1 MQTYQRNWQ
10 MKINSILFTLLFL
23 LFFLS
28 GAERNWAQNPPS
40 DTILSQLGIKTADTA
55 AVRILNQNAWE
66 IRNSNPNLSITY
78 SKKAAEIA
86 SKLKFM
92 RGVASSYNYIGI
104 AFRNK
109 ENFPKALE
117 YFIEA
122 LRIAENDSIYIEI
135 GYANNNIGEIYK
147 IQGESDKAI
156 EYISRAMTVFTKI
169 NNEQGRAY
177 SAIRLGEVYQQ
188 KGKFIEAY
196 NFYKLSGDIREGLG
210 DFGQMAVC
218 LNKTGELLTEEGKY
232 AEALKF
238 LEHAVSI
245 RTSLNDLPGF
255 AESSISIATVHQKQG
270 RYLIAIQHAEKGLT
284 VAKKIGSLSLTRKA
298 TAVLH
303 ECFYLTG
310 EFHTAYQHLLLNS
323 KMKDSVFSRERANRI
338 QTLLENFQEEKQKS
352 QIALLIK
359 DKELSQTEIK
369 RQRIVVISVIIGLSL
384 TLVLIFILLRT
395 NNSRRKTN
403 QILNQKNQEIQRQNT
418 EIEIQ
423 AKSLREA
430 NQQIQLTNRQ
440 LQVINDN
447 LQREIDE
454 KARTEILLIQ
464 AKEAAEQATIAKS
477 RFLSVMSHEIRT
489 PMNAVIGMSHLLLR
503 EDPRPDQLENLNI
516 LKFSAENL
524 LALLND
530 ILDFSKIEA
539 NKIDLE
545 KTPFSFKEICQNLI
559 KSFVPRA
566 SEKNLDLV
574 LEIDDM
580 MPEMVIGDS
589 VRMGQIIGNLL
600 SNGIKFTS
608 RGSVILSVHVEKWTA
623 SDAVFFVG
631 IEDTGIG
638 IPKEKLTGI
647 FDTFTQASSS
657 ITREFGGTGLGLAI
671 AQRLIF
677 QMNSEIHVSSTV
689 GQGSRFF
696 FRIRLPIAQAPLIE
710 KRLNEIEEVKSLNN
724 ARILLVEDNALNV
737 KIAQKFLARWDT
749 VVSVAE
755 NGEVAVELVKNEPFD
770 LILMDLQMPVMDGYE
785 ASRAIREF
793 NKLIPIIAL
802 TAEATADIRDLALGF
817 GMNDYIS
824 KPFKPENLFSTIAT
838 HLKK

>member
-1 MQTYQRNWQ
+1 
-10 MKINSILFTLLFL
+10 MKFKPTLFL
-23 LFFLS
+23 VLILTSLFSLTEK
-28 GAERNWAQNPPS
+28 GRAQNQPS
-40 DTILSQLGIKTADTA
+40 DTLLSQLGIKSADTS

-66 IRNSNPNLSITY
+66 LRNSNPGLSILY
-78 SKKAAEIA
+78 AKKAGEIA
-86 SKLKFM
+86 RKLDFT
-92 RGVASSYNYIGI
+92 RGLATSYNYTGI

-109 ENFPKALE
+109 ENYPKALE
-117 YFIEA
+117 NFIEA
-122 LRIAENDSIYIEI
+122 LKIAETDSIFTEI

-147 IQGESDKAI
+147 IQGESGKAI
-156 EYISRAMTVFTKI
+156 EYITRAMTVFTRSK
-169 NNEQGRAY
+169 NEQGRAY

-188 KGKFIEAY
+188 QKKYAEAY
-196 NFYKLSGDIREGLG
+196 KFYKLSGDIREELG

-218 LNKTGELLTEEGKY
+218 LNKTGELLTEEAKY
-232 AEALKF
+232 TEALKI
-238 LEHAVSI
+238 LEQAASI
-245 RTSLNDLPGF
+245 RASLNDLPGF
-255 AESSISIATVHQKQG
+255 AESSISIAIVHQKQG
-270 RYLIAIQHAEKGLT
+270 RYQVAIQNGEKGLV
-284 VAKKIGSLSLTRKA
+284 VAKKIGSLSLIRKA

-303 ECFYLTG
+303 ECFYQMG
-310 EFHTAYQHLLLNS
+310 NFSNAYQTLLLNS
-323 KMKDSVFSRERANRI
+323 KMKDSVFSRDRATRI
-338 QTLLENFQEEKQKS
+338 QTLLENFQEEQQKS
-352 QIALLIK
+352 QIALLLK
-359 DKELSQTEIK
+359 DNELNQTEIK
-369 RQRIVVISVIIGLSL
+369 RQRIVVISVITGLSL
-384 TLVLIFILLRT
+384 TLILVFILLRT

-440 LQVINDN
+440 LQVINEN
-447 LQREIDE
+447 LQKEIDE

-477 RFLSVMSHEIRT
+477 RFLSIMSHEIRT
-489 PMNAVIGMSHLLLR
+489 PMNGVIGMSQLLLR
-503 EDPRPDQLENLNI
+503 ENPRPDQLENLNI

-545 KTPFSFKEICQNLI
+545 KMPFNFKEICQNLI

-574 LEIDDM
+574 FEADPV
-580 MPEMVIGDS
+580 MPEMVIGDP

-600 SNGIKFTS
+600 SNGIKFTAK
-608 RGSVILSVHVEKWTA
+608 GSVILSVHIEKWTA

-631 IEDTGIG
+631 VEDTGIG
-638 IPKEKLTGI
+638 IAKEKLERI

-671 AQRLIF
+671 AQRLIML
-677 QMNSEIHVSSTV
+677 MNSEIHVSSTM

-696 FRIRLPIAQAPLIE
+696 FRVRLPIALEPQIE
-710 KRLNEIEEVKSLNN
+710 NKKKEVELVHSLDF
-724 ARILLVEDNALNV
+724 AKILLVEDNALNV

-749 VVSVAE
+749 VVEVAE
-755 NGEVAVELVKNEPFD
+755 NGEIAVDLVKNNKYD

-793 NKLIPIIAL
+793 NQSVPIIAL
-802 TAEATADIRDLALGF
+802 TAEATSDIRELALGF

-824 KPFKPENLFSTIAT
+824 KPFKPENLYSKIAAQ
-838 HLKK
+838 LNK

>member
-1 MQTYQRNWQ
+1 MQTDQRNRL
-10 MKINSILFTLLFL
+10 MKINSILFRLLIL

-28 GAERNWAQNPPS
+28 GAERIWAQNPTS
-40 DTILSQLGIKTADTA
+40 DTILSGLGIKSADTS

-66 IRNSNPNLSITY
+66 IRNSNPNLSIVY
-78 SKKAAEIA
+78 SKKATEISA
-86 SKLKFM
+86 KLNYRK
-92 RGVASSYNYIGI
+92 GLASSYNFTGI

-109 ENFPKALE
+109 ENYPKALE
-117 YFIEA
+117 CFIEA
-122 LRIAENDSIYIEI
+122 LKIAEKDSIYVEI

-156 EYISRAMTVFTKI
+156 EYISRAMTVFEKSK
-169 NNEQGRAY
+169 NEQGRAY
-177 SAIRLGEVYQQ
+177 SALRLGEVYQQ
-188 KGKFIEAY
+188 KKKYTEAY
-196 NFYKLSGDIREGLG
+196 KYYKLSGDIREGLG

-218 LNKTGELLTEEGKY
+218 LNKTGELLTEEAKY
-232 AEALKF
+232 TDALKF
-238 LEHAVSI
+238 LEHAVTI

-255 AESSISIATVHQKQG
+255 AESSISIATVYQKQG
-270 RYLIAIQHAEKGLT
+270 QYLIAIKYAEKGLS

-303 ECFYLTG
+303 ECYYLTG
-310 EFHTAYQHLLLNS
+310 EFHTAYQNLLLNS

-359 DKELSQTEIK
+359 DKELNQTEIK
-369 RQRIVVISVIIGLSL
+369 RQRIIVFLVIIGLSL

-440 LQVINDN
+440 LQVINEN

-477 RFLSVMSHEIRT
+477 RFLSIMSHEIRT

-503 EDPRPDQLENLNI
+503 ENPRPDQLENLNI

-545 KTPFSFKEICQNLI
+545 KTPFNFKEICQNLI

-566 SEKNLDLV
+566 SEKNLDLI
-574 LEIDDM
+574 LEIDET

-589 VRMGQIIGNLL
+589 IRMGQIIGNLL

-608 RGSVILSVHVEKWTA
+608 KGSVILSVHVEKWTA

-631 IEDTGIG
+631 VEDTGIG
-638 IPKEKLTGI
+638 IAKEKLTGI

-671 AQRLIF
+671 AQRLI
-677 QMNSEIHVSSTV
+677 MLMKSEIHVSSTV

-696 FRIRLPIAQAPLIE
+696 FRVRLPIALEPQLVK
-710 KRLNEIEEVKSLNN
+710 KRSETEEVSSLNF
-724 ARILLVEDNALNV
+724 AKILLVEDNALNV

-749 VVSVAE
+749 VVDVAE
-755 NGEVAVELVKNEPFD
+755 NGEIAVEMVKNKEYD

-785 ASRAIREF
+785 ASRAIRAF
-793 NKLIPIIAL
+793 NQTIPIIAL
-802 TAEATADIRDLALGF
+802 TAEATSDIRDLALGF

-824 KPFKPENLFSTIAT
+824 KPFKPENLFSTIAL